1 MVNPRI
7 SQHPIFGAALVF
19 GSCVSLSFGAAIAAQ
34 LFPALGAWGVTALR
48 LGISALVMIAFV
60 RPAVRRWNRQQW
72 RAAILFGMSLAAM
85 NGAFYAAIERIPL
98 GPAVAIEFLGPLVL
112 AALLTRRRSDA
123 GWLGLAVIG
132 IGLLGLDGMLGQSP
146 LDPIG
151 VMFALIAA
159 FFWALYIRA
168 SAHAGALIPGNSG
181 LAVALVVA
189 AVLLTPFGV
198 PAAIT
203 ISTAP
208 TLLLLAVLTALLGS
222 IIPYTLELA
231 ALRRVP
237 QRVFGILVSLEP
249 ATATLAGWLVLGQS
263 AGPLRL
269 LAIVFV
275 VAASVGVS
283 VVGARKR
290 RGDPSQGDPPLSAP
304 ATP

>member
-1 MVNPRI
+1 MNPRI
-7 SQHPIFGAALVF
+7 SQHPTFGAALVF

-48 LGISALVMIAFV
+48 LGISAIVMLAFV
-60 RPAVRRWNRQQW
+60 RPAVRRWSRKQW

-123 GWLGLAVIG
+123 GWLALAVVG
-132 IGLLGLDGMLGQSP
+132 IGLLGLEGVLGQSP

-168 SAHAGALIPGNSG
+168 SAHAGSLIPGNSG

-249 ATATLAGWLVLGQS
+249 ATATLAGWLVLGQH

-283 VVGARKR
+283 LVGVRKR
-290 RGDPSQGDPPLSAP
+290 RGDPPLSEP